1 MAKLTVYGGDEY
13 LGDIV
18 PLCAA
23 TMKVLKQRCNFYVDL
38 TFLTKKEMQ
47 ELNKAERSVDSV
59 TDVLSFPMLDGIR
72 GKTVYIKDFPLD
84 YDEDEKAIFLGSVA
98 ICPERAKEQ
107 AKEYGHSEERE
118 FKYLLVHSLLHL
130 FGYDHLTDEDKKE
143 MREKEEIIMNEI
155 GVTE

>member
-1 MAKLTVYGGDEY
+1 MAKLTIYGCNEY
-13 LGDIV
+13 LGDV
-18 PLCAA
+18 SSLCIAV
-23 TMKVLKQRCNFYVDL
+23 MKTLKQRCNFYADL
-38 TFLTKKEMQ
+38 TFLSAKDMQ
-47 ELNKAERSVDSV
+47 KLNREERNVDSV

-72 GKTVYIKDFPLD
+72 GKIVYKKDFPLD
-84 YDEDEKAIFLGSVA
+84 YDADEKAIFLGSVA

-130 FGYDHLTDEDKKE
+130 FGYDHMTEDDKRE

-155 GVTE
+155 GVTQ

>member
-13 LGDIV
+13 LGDIE

-23 TMKVLKQRCNFYVDL
+23 AMKVLKQRCDFYVDL
-38 TFLTKKEMQ
+38 TFLTKEEMQ

-72 GKTVYIKDFPLD
+72 GKTVYKKDFSLD
-84 YDEDEKAIFLGSVA
+84 FDEDEKAIFLGSVA

>member
-1 MAKLTVYGGDEY
+1 MAKLTVYSSGEY
-13 LGDIV
+13 LGDITS
-18 PLCAA
+18 LCAA
-23 TMKVLKQRCNFYVDL
+23 TMKTLKQRCNFYVDL
-38 TFLTKKEMQ
+38 TFLSAEDMKK
-47 ELNKAERSVDSV
+47 LNNEERNVDSV

-72 GKTVYIKDFPLD
+72 GKIVYKKDFPLD

-130 FGYDHLTDEDKKE
+130 FGYDHMTDEDKRE

-155 GVTE
+155 GVTQ

>member
-1 MAKLTVYGGDEY
+1 MAKLTVYGGDGY
-13 LGDIV
+13 LGDIE

-23 TMKVLKQRCNFYVDL
+23 AMKVLKQRCNFYVDL
-38 TFLTKKEMQ
+38 TFLTKEEMQ

-72 GKTVYIKDFPLD
+72 GKTVYKKDFPLD
-84 YDEDEKAIFLGSVA
+84 FDEDEKAIFLGSVA

>member
-1 MAKLTVYGGDEY
+1 MAKLTIYGCNEY
-13 LGDIV
+13 LGDV
-18 PLCAA
+18 SSLCIAV
-23 TMKVLKQRCNFYVDL
+23 MKTLKQRCNFYVDL
-38 TFLTKKEMQ
+38 TFLSAKDMQ
-47 ELNKAERSVDSV
+47 KLNREERNVDSV

-72 GKTVYIKDFPLD
+72 GKIVYKKDFPLD
-84 YDEDEKAIFLGSVA
+84 YDADEKAIFLGSVA

-130 FGYDHLTDEDKKE
+130 FGYDHMTEDDKRE

-155 GVTE
+155 GVTQ